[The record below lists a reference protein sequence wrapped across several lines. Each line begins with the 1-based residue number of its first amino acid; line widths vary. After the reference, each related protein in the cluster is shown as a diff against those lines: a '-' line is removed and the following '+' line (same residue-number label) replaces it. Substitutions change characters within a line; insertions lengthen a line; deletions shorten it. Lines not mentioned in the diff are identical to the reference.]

1 MDVIRLDES
10 PSTNSY
16 LAANATAL
24 SHGTVVTARV
34 QTAGR
39 GQRGNSWES
48 APGENITMSLLLRP
62 VGLHPARQF
71 VISQAVSLAIVDV
84 LCKYLPQECDVR
96 VKWPNDIYVSDRKIC
111 GILIEHSIT
120 SRGINHSII
129 GTGINVNQTMFLS
142 DAPNPVSMVQLAGCR
157 FDLEALTL
165 DFARAIIREVDAAV
179 AAELAGDSRGLAGRY
194 AEALWRRD
202 GFHPYVDNLA
212 GGERIMARIVSVAP
226 DGIITLALTD
236 GSLRS
241 YAFKEVKAIVGEA
254 IL

>member
-1 MDVIRLDES
+1 MEVIRLDES

-16 LAANATAL
+16 LAANAATL
-24 SHGTVVTARV
+24 PHGAVVTARA

-71 VISQAVSLAIVDV
+71 VISQAVSLAIVAV
-84 LCKYLPQECDVR
+84 LRKYLSPECDVR
-96 VKWPNDIYVSDRKIC
+96 VKWPNDIYVGDRKIC

-120 SRGINHSII
+120 SSGINHSII
-129 GTGINVNQTMFLS
+129 GAGINVNQTVFLS
-142 DAPNPVSMVQLAGCR
+142 DAPNPVSMAQLAGHR
-157 FDLEALTL
+157 FDPDALTL
-165 DFARAIIREVDAAV
+165 DFAGAIISEAEAAV
-179 AAELAGDSRGLAGRY
+179 AAELAGDTRGLAGRY
-194 AEALWRRD
+194 AEALWRSE

-212 GGERIMARIVSVAP
+212 EGERIMARIVSVAP
-226 DGIITLALTD
+226 DGILTLGLAD

-241 YAFKEVKAIVGEA
+241 YAFKEVKAVVGEA
-254 IL
+254 VL